1 MNTLV
6 CLSPNTNEPF
16 TTSEV
21 IAEFAQVEHHTITR
35 IIRNYKAD
43 FELFGILG
51 FEIQEIKTK
60 RGTKYAKN
68 YILNEQ
74 QATLLMT
81 YLRNTE
87 VVRNFKVELV
97 RQFAL
102 MRQELE
108 RIKAIKQDRK
118 QIRRNV
124 TDAIAALPETPHKA
138 MKYAQYTNLAYK
150 AAVGMTARELRQD
163 RGAPKTATASNYMTS
178 AELEAVADAENKI
191 GVLLDAGFAYAEIK
205 DYLMRGTAQAPQK
218 TTT

>member
-6 CLSPNTNEPF
+6 YLAPNTNEPF

-21 IAEFAQVEHHTITR
+21 IAEFAQVKHIAVQQM
-35 IIRNYKAD
+35 IRKYECD
-43 FELFGILG
+43 FKLFGEVG
-51 FEIQEIKTK
+51 FEIRAVESK

-87 VVRNFKVELV
+87 IVRNFKVELV
-97 RQFAL
+97 RQFYL

-108 RIKAIKQDRK
+108 RINAIKQDRRK
-118 QIRRNV
+118 IRRNV
-124 TDAIAALPETPHKA
+124 TDAIAALPETPHKE

-191 GVLLDAGFAYAEIK
+191 GVLLDAGLAYAEIK
-205 DYLMRGTAQAPQK
+205 EYLMRSAK
-218 TTT
+218 

>member
-1 MNTLV
+1 MNALV
-6 CLSPNTNEPF
+6 YLSPNTNEPF

-21 IAEFAQVEHHTITR
+21 IAEFAQVKHHSITR
-35 IIRNYKAD
+35 LIQQYEAD
-43 FELFGILG
+43 FELFGILRFQIEVLNG
-51 FEIQEIKTK
+51 
-60 RGTKYAKN
+60 RGQPRKN

-87 VVRNFKVELV
+87 IVRNFKVELV
-97 RQFAL
+97 RQFYL

-108 RIKAIKQDRK
+108 RINAIKQDRRK
-118 QIRRNV
+118 IRRNV
-124 TDAIAALPETPHKA
+124 TDAIAALPETPHKE

-150 AAVGMTARELRQD
+150 AAVGMTARELRQE

-191 GVLLDAGFAYAEIK
+191 GVLLDAGLAYAEIK
-205 DYLMRGTAQAPQK
+205 EYLMRSAK
-218 TTT
+218 